1 MEVRLILW
9 GGPQEPGPPAP
20 PPDPGAAPRATAL
33 RMWLQEEPWQ
43 RAPPSP
49 LLCPRGR
56 SLRDANW
63 GEAGAVTVAAACEA
77 DEAGRGSRVVLAAD
91 GGPTPGVQLWREPS
105 TWTAAPRS
113 RRRRPPPTPN
123 GRAQRQ
129 AGRGCTARQGP
140 RPTEQQRRVSCGR
153 GGGRAAQDSALRSKQ
168 TSNPWCPVSGDG
180 VVRRPGRTE
189 TDYDICY
196 TGRVS

>member
-1 MEVRLILW
+1 MAARATLTTALPA
-9 GGPQEPGPPAP
+9 GPQPAGRELGRGRGR
-20 PPDPGAAPRATAL
+20 DRGRGL
-33 RMWLQEEPWQ
+33 RGGRGGTGE
-43 RAPPSP
+43 
-49 LLCPRGR
+49 PRG
-56 SLRDANW
+56 AGCGW
-63 GEAGAVTVAAACEA
+63 GTHPWCPAVAGTIHLDSGAPV
-77 DEAGRGSRVVLAAD
+77 
-91 GGPTPGVQLWREPS
+91 PTQA
-105 TWTAAPRS
+105 T
-113 RRRRPPPTPN
+113 PPTPN

-129 AGRGCTARQGP
+129 AGRGGAARQGP

-189 TDYDICY
+189 TDYDVCY